1 MSRSITFE
9 TCSNY
14 VDEIVT
20 VSEDEICA
28 AILKLIESEKM
39 VAEGAGAA
47 SVAAVMYNKVPVKGK
62 KTICVVSGGNIDVT
76 ILNRVINRGLAKS
89 GRLCTIE
96 MELDDKPGELVEVAS
111 VIAQMG
117 GNITGVHHDRSANR
131 KKVNA
136 CVLRMTM
143 ETRDEEHV
151 KNIKEALEAKG
162 FHLYIV

>member
-1 MSRSITFE
+1 M
-9 TCSNY
+9 
-14 VDEIVT
+14 
-20 VSEDEICA
+20 
-28 AILKLIESEKM
+28 
-39 VAEGAGAA
+39 
-47 SVAAVMYNKVPVKGK
+47 KGK

-76 ILNRVINRGLAKS
+76 ILNRVINRGLVKS

-111 VIAQMG
+111 VIAQLG

-131 KKVNA
+131 QKVNA

-143 ETRDEEHV
+143 ETRDDAHIRD
-151 KNIKEALEAKG
+151 IKETLEAKG